1 MSDSAEVIEAVWLTK
16 DFPVCPLGFP
26 LVGLHTDLLMFC
38 SECGERAKKCV
49 SVAGVGLQT
58 DVNVVSLSLGGLALA
73 GEEMYNRVK
82 SPWWQL
88 VDFIVMV
95 TFACSFLSVDKKVLH
110 LNQRSV
116 TKFNELKKM

>member
-49 SVAGVGLQT
+49 SGVGLQT

-82 SPWWQL
+82 KHIES
-88 VDFIVMV
+88 MV
-95 TFACSFLSVDKKVLH
+95 AASRFHSDGNIRLQFPEC
-110 LNQRSV
+110 
-116 TKFNELKKM
+116 